1 MRSLFEKAIFSQRS
15 RFILIGCFNTIIG
28 YLIALGVYFILNDI
42 FHIIVIGIIINVL
55 SITLSFVTYKL
66 LVFKTRGNWLH
77 EYLKSY
83 LVYGIAAILGVAA
96 LWLLVDGLSM
106 RFWIAQALT
115 VFVVATFAYFSHLK
129 FTFNTK
135 VPHS

>member
-1 MRSLFEKAIFSQRS
+1 V
-15 RFILIGCFNTIIG
+15 IG

-42 FHIIVIGIIINVL
+42 LHIIIIGIITNVPN
-55 SITLSFVTYKL
+55 ITLSFVAYKL

-83 LVYGIAAILGVAA
+83 LVYGIASILGIAV
-96 LWLLVDGLSM
+96 LWLLVNGLSM

-115 VFVVATFAYFSHLK
+115 VLLLATFAYFSHLR

-135 VPHS
+135 TPIHNTRE